1 MDLLGLAGSN
11 AAPDGWFKSKDCPG
25 TSWPDEVGLNTA
37 CSSLPVSNHSSIEC
51 AIMLHSS
58 VEKVVQKLAPTW
70 PLDQFIAVNPMWGH
84 VDRPMH
90 EVAAWAASV
99 KGQRLMPEHGLFQR
113 AWDAGIVTRSHLCAA
128 LAEFDDPR
136 TADELIRA
144 LKATHSVQSLP
155 TLADILDA
163 RRDLSRLPA
172 CRSVVT
178 HQISQV
184 CAAFFDSE
192 QAQWS
197 MMDKSSL
204 YRAWR
209 KAMNADRGLGLLLG
223 QPGLRD
229 KAVQLPLEAEQM
241 LNQAVAQLGI
251 ESDWLEPYL
260 DAVLAPLNGWA
271 SWCAYERW
279 QAAFES
285 KSNDYARDLLAI
297 GLAWECLLDDATRDA
312 SSGVSVLQTT
322 WRGWRSH
329 VLGEAKAQSIDAI
342 WLRACEFAYQYQVS
356 EGLKNAART
365 RAAANSAASVKPQAE
380 GQFKAVFCIDVRSEV
395 FRRALEQA
403 FPAIET
409 SGFAGFFGLPIAYTP
424 QGTTARRPQLPGLL
438 PPAIEVSDAMH
449 SPEATQALV
458 EQRQIHLSEVA
469 RRQRLSL
476 LPGAAFSYVETAGL
490 AYAAGLARNSLSAGL
505 VMPSIDQAGLSAA
518 AMAQSRPQLTGL
530 DTPAK
535 ADLAS
540 KVLGAMSMTQ
550 DFPRMVLLAGH
561 GSQTANNPHAA
572 GLDCGACCGQTGEV
586 NARVLAGILNDAK
599 VRQLLVK
606 QGIAL
611 GDCWFVAGLHNTTTD
626 LMLLFDT
633 ADVPASHRE
642 DLRVLQSA
650 LAKAGEL
657 ARAERAPALGLSSL
671 AKDSAALEAAVNERA
686 RDWSHTRPE
695 WGLANN
701 AAFVIGPRDLT
712 RSIDLQGRS
721 FLHDYDWQRDADS
734 AVLELL
740 MTAPMLVT
748 HWINFQYFASTVDP
762 DRLGSGNKVLHN
774 VVGGRIGVFEGNGG
788 DLRIGLPLQSV
799 HDGERWMHEPLR
811 LSVFI
816 AAPQSKI
823 EAIIN
828 KHAIVEQLVS
838 NQWIYLFQ
846 VDESTGLATRF
857 HQGRWQAFNSPV
869 PEPLH

>member
-1 MDLLGLAGSN
+1 
-11 AAPDGWFKSKDCPG
+11 
-25 TSWPDEVGLNTA
+25 
-37 CSSLPVSNHSSIEC
+37 
-51 AIMLHSS
+51 MLHSS
-58 VEKVVQKLAPTW
+58 VEKVVQKIAPTW

-90 EVAAWAASV
+90 DVAAWAASV
-99 KGQRLMPEHGLFQR
+99 KGQRLMPDHGHFQR
-113 AWDAGIVTRSHLCAA
+113 AWDAGIVKRSHLSAA
-128 LAEFDDPR
+128 LAEYDDPR
-136 TADELIRA
+136 TAEELISA
-144 LKATHSVQSLP
+144 LKGAHSVQALP
-155 TLADILDA
+155 ILADILDA

-184 CAAFFDSE
+184 CAAFFDAE

-197 MMDKSSL
+197 MTDKSSL

-209 KAMNADRGLGLLLG
+209 KAINADRGLGLLLG
-223 QPGLRD
+223 QKGLRD
-229 KAVQLPLEAEQM
+229 KAIKLPLQAEQM
-241 LNQAVAQLGI
+241 LEQAVTQLGI
-251 ESDWLEPYL
+251 ESDWLEPYF
-260 DAVLAPLNGWA
+260 DAVLAPLHGWA

-279 QAAFES
+279 QAAFEN
-285 KSNDYARDLLAI
+285 KSNEYARDLLAI
-297 GLAWECLLDDATRDA
+297 GLAWESLLDDGKRDA
-312 SSGVSVLQTT
+312 ASSVFALQTT

-329 VLGEAKAQSIDAI
+329 VLGEAKAQSSDGI
-342 WLRACEFAYQYQVS
+342 WLRACEFAYQHHISQ
-356 EGLKNAART
+356 GLKNAARA
-365 RAAANSAASVKPQAE
+365 RAMASTADEVMTQAE
-380 GQFKAVFCIDVRSEV
+380 VQFKAVFCIDVRSEV

-403 FPAIET
+403 SPVIET

-438 PPAIEVSDAMH
+438 APAIEVSDEMQ

-458 EQRQIHLSEVA
+458 GERQIHLSEVA

-505 VMPSIDQAGLSAA
+505 VMPTIDQAGLSATA
-518 AMAQSRPQLTGL
+518 AAHCRPQLLGM
-530 DTPAK
+530 DIPAK
-535 ADLAS
+535 ADLAR

-550 DFPRMVLLAGH
+550 NFPRMVLLAGH

-586 NARVLAGILNDAK
+586 NARVLAGVLNDAE
-599 VRQLLVK
+599 VRKLLAD
-606 QGIAL
+606 QGITLA
-611 GDCWFVAGLHNTTTD
+611 DCWFVAGLHNTTTD

-633 ADVPASHRE
+633 ADIPASHRE
-642 DLRVLQSA
+642 DLRELQNI
-650 LAKAGEL
+650 LLKAGQV
-657 ARAERAPALGLSSL
+657 ARAERAPALGLGAL
-671 AKDSAALEAAVNERA
+671 VKDGKALELAINERA

-701 AAFVIGPRDLT
+701 AAFVIGPRELT

-721 FLHDYDWQRDADS
+721 FLHDYDWRRDNDS

-762 DRLGSGNKVLHN
+762 ERLGSGNKVLHN

-823 EAIIN
+823 EAIIK

-857 HQGRWQAFNSPV
+857 HQGQWQAFNSPA